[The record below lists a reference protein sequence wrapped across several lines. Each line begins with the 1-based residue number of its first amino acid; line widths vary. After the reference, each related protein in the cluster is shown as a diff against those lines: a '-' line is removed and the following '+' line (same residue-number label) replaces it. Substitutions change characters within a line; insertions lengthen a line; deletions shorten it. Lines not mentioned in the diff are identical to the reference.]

1 MRVLLKEMIQ
11 MINININETIYQ
23 LVTTQPELKDVLYD
37 LGFKDIVKPGML
49 QTMGRIMTLK
59 KGALMKNKP
68 IDEIKS
74 YLFDKGFNLKEDSHE

>member
-1 MRVLLKEMIQ
+1 MID
-11 MINININETIYQ
+11 ININETIYQ
-23 LVTTQPELKDVLYD
+23 LITNYPELKDVLYD

-59 KGALMKNKP
+59 KGAVMKNKS

-74 YLFDKGFNLKEDSHE
+74 YLFDKGYNLKEDSHE